1 MKQLNWKIGLVVLCV
16 VGVCGVCVAAD
27 AAASSVDQ
35 KRVERFAS
43 PTEEPHPHAETW
55 WDELWGTFHNPT
67 PYLEMGLDHRFRSV
81 WAENIVT
88 LDDDNVNHEW
98 EYQRYRTRWWTKWVL
113 GEDVDFNTRLT
124 WEFRT
129 WDEPRN
135 KDQEMDCDEALFDHF
150 NITMRNLGGM
160 PLTATI
166 GRQDLI
172 FGGAWLILDGTP
184 LDGSR
189 TIYFDAA
196 RFTYDWTETNTKVDL
211 VYVSQSAESDR
222 WLKPLSDENRGVT
235 EQDEHGA
242 IVYLTNKS
250 IENTQLEG
258 YFIYRNDNPIDRND
272 DPNDKLENF
281 SRSWSRKAE
290 IFTLGAAVAGTPS
303 ENWKYRVEAAMQ
315 QGDKWDAPTA
325 LGQNNGPKKDLKA
338 YGLVSNLEYLLKD
351 PQDHSFHVGYEYASG
366 DEDPN
371 DGDNNQFDLLWGEW
385 PRWSELYIYTVIPE
399 GTVAEISNLH
409 RVNFGHKFRPH
420 SQWQI
425 CTDYHYLWAD
435 ENTGAGFSDSS
446 GKSRGQLLT
455 CWAKYTFSKQL
466 KGHLLAEYF
475 MPGSFYGSDNSDDA
489 YFLRFDVQYT
499 F

>member
-1 MKQLNWKIGLVVLCV
+1 MKQADWKIGFVVLLFVMGACA
-16 VGVCGVCVAAD
+16 VGF
-27 AAASSVDQ
+27 AAAATGPSVGQ
-35 KRVERFAS
+35 KRIEATAGS
-43 PTEEPHPHAETW
+43 PPPPHDDTW
-55 WDELWGTFHNPT
+55 WGQFWGTFHNPA
-67 PYLEMGLDHRFRSV
+67 PYLEMGMDQRFRSV
-81 WAENIVT
+81 WGENIIT
-88 LDDDNVNHEW
+88 LDDHNRNHEW

-113 GEDVDFNTRLT
+113 GEDVDFKTRLT

-129 WDEPRN
+129 WDEPRS
-135 KDQEMDCDEALFDHF
+135 KDTEMDCDEALFDHF
-150 NITMRNLGGM
+150 NITMRNFGGM

-172 FGGAWLILDGTP
+172 FGGAWLILDGSP

-189 TIYFDAA
+189 TIFFDAA
-196 RFTYDWTETNTKVDL
+196 RFTYDWTETDTKIDM

-222 WLKPLSDENRGVT
+222 WLKPLSDENRGVIAED
-235 EQDEHGA
+235 EQGA
-242 IVYLTNKS
+242 IFYLTNKS
-250 IENTQLEG
+250 IEDMQLEG
-258 YFIYRNDNPIDRND
+258 YFIYRNDNPVDHA
-272 DPNDKLENF
+272 LSNF
-281 SRSWSRKAE
+281 PSSWSRKAE
-290 IFTLGAAVAGTPS
+290 IYTLGAAVAGTPS

-315 QGDKWDAPTA
+315 QGDKWDAPSSPGLNTGA
-325 LGQNNGPKKDLKA
+325 KKDLKA
-338 YGLVSNLEYLLKD
+338 YGLVSNLEYLLND
-351 PQDHSFHVGYEYASG
+351 PQDNSFHVGYEFASG

-399 GTVAEISNLH
+399 GSVAEISNLH
-409 RVNFGHKFRPH
+409 RVNFGHKFKPH

-446 GKSRGQLLT
+446 GKTRGQLLT
-455 CWAKYTFSKQL
+455 CWAKYNFSKQL

-475 MPGSFYGSDNSDDA
+475 IPGSFYASTHNDEA
-489 YFLRFDVQYT
+489 YFLRLDVQYT